1 MSAAVEK
8 SNLAEFIGK
17 GLKVLWFQNSVIA
30 IVLAIVFAIVA
41 IRVSTTP
48 KGIIVVL
55 ALFPLATAAFV
66 YYFIGNFMG
75 GHVFLAAGIA
85 AMMGGPVIGRK
96 HTESTEWIKSKSK
109 FPNHSDNFVHSVYF
123 LPAS

>member
-17 GLKVLWFQNSVIA
+17 GLKVLWFQDSVIA

-66 YYFIGNFMG
+66 YYFIGNLWAVTCFWR
-75 GHVFLAAGIA
+75 
-85 AMMGGPVIGRK
+85 P
-96 HTESTEWIKSKSK
+96 ESQR
-109 FPNHSDNFVHSVYF
+109 
-123 LPAS
+123 